1 LVPRAELIVRLI
13 LCAGSESLEE
23 HLHKIQLTEYGWNSA
38 FDAPFAPYAER
49 GLIPARVVRQ
59 LRDLSTLVGAGRELA
74 GEVTGRFRHEAHGL
88 ADYPVVGDWAA
99 IEDRGDGRALIHA
112 ILPRRSAFTRKVAG
126 EVVEAQVAAANVD
139 TVFLVSGLDGDF
151 SLRRIERYLTTVW
164 TSGASPV
171 IVLNK
176 ADLRA
181 DLPDVIDE
189 VGLIAPGVPIVAT
202 SALADDPATAL
213 GPHLVPRKT
222 VALLGSSGVG
232 KSTLIN
238 RLLGEQRF
246 RTAAVSDAEKGRGRH
261 TTTTRE
267 LVRLPG
273 GALLIDTP
281 GMRELQLWADDD
293 GLDRTFNEIDDLA
306 SHCRF
311 PDCLH
316 EQEPGCAVRAAVEAG
331 TLKVQRWESYLKL
344 RRELR
349 FMEIK
354 KDEKTRRQNEKAVGR
369 QFAARLKEVKR
380 NKPRYR

>member
-1 LVPRAELIVRLI
+1 M
-13 LCAGSESLEE
+13 
-23 HLHKIQLTEYGWNSA
+23 HKIQLTEYGWNSA

-189 VGLIAPGVPIVAT
+189 VGLIAPGVPVVAT